1 MWYWAEMAALQDYKC
16 PFLVILADHYRGR
29 DFVPV
34 AVVTLLRRHEE
45 QLTLEVNNYS
55 TVT

>member
-1 MWYWAEMAALQDYKC
+1 MAALQDYKC

-29 DFVPV
+29 DFVPA

-55 TVT
+55 NLT